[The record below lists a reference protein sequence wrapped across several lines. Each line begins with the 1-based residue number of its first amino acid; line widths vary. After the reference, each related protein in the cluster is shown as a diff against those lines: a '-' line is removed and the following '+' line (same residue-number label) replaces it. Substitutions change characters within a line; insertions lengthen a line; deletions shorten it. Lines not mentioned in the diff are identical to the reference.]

1 MREEHGEEV
10 EEDGGEDELGAR
22 GKEVEKSL
30 GEHRGSRKKD
40 DGHVVKLEEPERK

>member
-1 MREEHGEEV
+1 MRPENCKEV
-10 EEDGGEDELGAR
+10 EENGGQDELGAR
-22 GKEVEKSL
+22 GEEVEKSL

>member
-1 MREEHGEEV
+1 MGEEHGEEV

-22 GKEVEKSL
+22 GEEVEKSL